1 MNSIFFSQSVKRI
14 ECICKS
20 RSHCCKNASSSS
32 KQKNGRDFRSKKAG
46 EHQSVLQNIKLYCY
60 LFLRP
65 PEPMNVVEET
75 LPCFKALQYFFH
87 ILLLRCWSC
96 YFLRPPEPMNVV
108 EETLLCFKAL
118 QYFFHILFLRCWS
131 CHFLRP
137 PEPMSVVKKRCCVLK
152 HCNISFTLF
161 NLGSNHRIS
170 LGLLSL

>member
-1 MNSIFFSQSVKRI
+1 MNSILFSQSVKRI
-14 ECICKS
+14 ECILKS
-20 RSHCCKNASSSS
+20 RSHCCKNASSSR
-32 KQKNGRDFRSKKAG
+32 KQKNGRDFRSETAG

-65 PEPMNVVEET
+65 PEPMNVVEE
-75 LPCFKALQYFFH
+75 A
-87 ILLLRCWSC
+87 
-96 YFLRPPEPMNVV
+96 
-108 EETLLCFKAL
+108 LLCFKAL

-161 NLGSNHRIS
+161 YLGSNHEIS